1 MIVETAAKIN
11 AMKFFTIIFSTP
23 VGRNVFK
30 SFKDEELLLEE
41 VARENGNEELACF
54 LEERHLMYVW
64 FIINFK
70 KAEIRGYL
78 SHRKSYSLSECK
90 EYIQRNG

>member
-1 MIVETAAKIN
+1 MFVTLFAGKDKTRALSLLRMIVETAAKIN

-30 SFKDEELLLEE
+30 SFKDEDLLLEE

-54 LEERHLMYVW
+54 LEERHFMYVRVYCQM
-64 FIINFK
+64 NVDFK
-70 KAEIRGYL
+70 AL
-78 SHRKSYSLSECK
+78 
-90 EYIQRNG
+90 

>member
-1 MIVETAAKIN
+1 M
-11 AMKFFTIIFSTP
+11 
-23 VGRNVFK
+23 FK

-41 VARENGNEELACF
+41 VARENGHEELACF

-70 KAEIRGYL
+70 QKLKLAGNFFTEFE
-78 SHRKSYSLSECK
+78 KSCSLSECK